1 MSYLVALCD
10 GHGLKPTPT
19 PGKRTPRIPQLGGR
33 VIYENE
39 FNRAVVKYLDAELKR
54 CGFRTLLVAPT
65 DYDTPLGERTRKAN
79 GAGAHLYVSCH
90 YNAGGG
96 EGLET
101 FHYLWS
107 AKGKRAAQMIHR
119 HLMNSGVKRKDRGV
133 KTANFHVLRETKM
146 PAVLIEYGFM
156 DDPGL
161 DEAAQMLDPK
171 VQKDFAVATAKGI
184 CEYFGV
190 KYVPESQPKPEPQQ
204 DPKPMYRIL
213 ADGKFVV
220 DTAYVSKIIQAVKDA
235 VNKQVKKIEVFQRD

>member
-10 GHGLKPTPT
+10 DHGLKPTPT

-39 FNRAVVKYLDAELKR
+39 FNRAVVALLDKELER
-54 CGFRTLLVAPT
+54 CSFRTLLVAPT
-65 DYDTPLGERTRKAN
+65 DADTPLSERTRKAN
-79 GAGAHLYVSCH
+79 SAGAHLYVSCH

-101 FHYLWS
+101 FHYPRS
-107 AKGKRAAQMIHR
+107 TKSQKAAQIIHR
-119 HLMNSGVKRKDRGV
+119 HLMASGVKRKDRGV
-133 KTANFHVLRETKM
+133 KTANFHVLRETRM

-161 DEAAQMLDPK
+161 DEAAQMIDPK

-190 KYVPESQPKPEPQQ
+190 RYVPETQPQ
-204 DPKPMYRIL
+204 PKPMYRIF

-220 DTAYVSKIIQAVKDA
+220 DTAYVSKITQAVEDA
-235 VNKQVKKIEVFQRD
+235 VNKQVKKIEMFQRD